1 MISRSAYAAFAVGRG
16 DIDVHQLA
24 ATITRL
30 WVNGLRIPASADRSE
45 G

>member
-1 MISRSAYAAFAVGRG
+1 MISRSAYAAFAASRA

-30 WVNGLRIPASADRSE
+30 WVNCLRIPASADRSE

>member
-1 MISRSAYAAFAVGRG
+1 MISRSAYAAFAASRA

-30 WVNGLRIPASADRSE
+30 WVNGLGIRASADRRD